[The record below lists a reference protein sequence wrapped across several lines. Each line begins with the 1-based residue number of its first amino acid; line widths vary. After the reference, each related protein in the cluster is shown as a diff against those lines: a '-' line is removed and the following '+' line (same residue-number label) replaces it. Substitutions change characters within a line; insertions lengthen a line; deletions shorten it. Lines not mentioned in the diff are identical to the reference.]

1 MKISFTT
8 MGTPGLNIDEIIEA
22 AREYGFDGI
31 DFRVHKDGEI
41 SEDITIE
48 EANEIKDK
56 LGNLELPGLL
66 CYNTKI
72 QQGIDEMTD
81 SVMKSLEIAE
91 MLGAKSIRL
100 FSGKLT
106 ESETM
111 EKFCDALNNIFE
123 KYKGEVEIYIQNH
136 ASGGISCA
144 EALEIAKRV
153 KDKRYGFIFSPEQSY
168 LMGEEY
174 LDLVREITPLVKQ
187 IYIADVNEE
196 NLYCL
201 IGAGVIPFSKII
213 NDMKDAGFDG
223 YITLNWEK
231 CWRDYLPP
239 YQQGFESFL
248 NYFKKEGIL

>member
-8 MGTPGLNIDEIIEA
+8 MGTPGLNIDEVIDA

-91 MLGAKSIRL
+91 MLGISRPAVSQRTATAMK
-100 FSGKLT
+100 KL
-106 ESETM
+106 
-111 EKFCDALNNIFE
+111 EKML
-123 KYKGEVEIYIQNH
+123 KG
-136 ASGGISCA
+136 
-144 EALEIAKRV
+144 
-153 KDKRYGFIFSPEQSY
+153 
-168 LMGEEY
+168 
-174 LDLVREITPLVKQ
+174 
-187 IYIADVNEE
+187 
-196 NLYCL
+196 
-201 IGAGVIPFSKII
+201 KII
-213 NDMKDAGFDG
+213 F
-223 YITLNWEK
+223 
-231 CWRDYLPP
+231 
-239 YQQGFESFL
+239 
-248 NYFKKEGIL
+248 